1 MQTARPHPPR
11 TRSIVWISIF
21 ALIVI
26 TLVLFGACNPTP
38 DTSSRQAPATA
49 SPSPSPLG
57 SPPIEADTPIV
68 VKGGGSVDLDFNE
81 NIFPGATPKCATCKI
96 SSVTLEQIPP
106 AGSPI
111 SSPTPVQCTF
121 TGDPT
126 ISVET
131 ANGNDKVTIKGTSSG
146 VEIDFNASMYPGIIT
161 SCGDARKHHSQNGVI
176 TGVKLNGQG
185 CSGCTV
191 FKRCKI
197 EVTVSQ

>member
-1 MQTARPHPPR
+1 MQTARPRPPR

-26 TLVLFGACNPTP
+26 SLVLFGACNPTP
-38 DTSSRQAPATA
+38 ETTNRQAPATA
-49 SPSPSPLG
+49 SPSPSPVG

-81 NIFPGATPKCATCKI
+81 NIFPGATPTCTNCKI
-96 SSVTLEQIPP
+96 KEVTLTQIPP
-106 AGSPI
+106 TGSPI

-131 ANGNDKVTIKGTSSG
+131 SNGNDKVTIKGTNNR
-146 VEIDFNASMYPGIIT
+146 VEIDFNAGRYPGIIT
-161 SCGDARKHHSQNGVI
+161 SCGDARKHHSQSGVI
-176 TGVKLNGQG
+176 TGVKVNGQG

-197 EVTVSQ
+197 DVTVSQ